1 MALNDYLEVT
11 CILFSLELKD
21 GKQILSI
28 TKNFKVEN
36 VGHLPITITSMKI
49 NGYSCQGYGFEVLNC
64 QDFFLAQNSSREISI
79 V

>member
-1 MALNDYLEVT
+1 MATVKIT
-11 CILFSLELKD
+11 KCWVLFPSELKD

-36 VGHLPITITSMKI
+36 IGHLPITITSMKI
-49 NGYSCQGYGFEVLNC
+49 NGYNCQGYGFEVLDC
-64 QDFFLAQNSSREISI
+64 QGFFLAQNSSREISI